1 MRHPRP
7 VVAISFLLLEGENLD
22 KVFLGASVELLGN
35 YRLQGKQL
43 FIVLAGAVI
52 LPTTWL
58 KNLGVLAY
66 MSALGLVALAALTAS
81 LVWTRPAC
89 HGPANQARLQ
99 RLLP

>member
-1 MRHPRP
+1 
-7 VVAISFLLLEGENLD
+7 
-22 KVFLGASVELLGN
+22 VELLGN

-43 FIVLAGAVI
+43 FIVLADAVI

-66 MSALGLVALAALTAS
+66 VSALGLIALATLTAL

-89 HGPANQARLQ
+89 HGPADQARLP